1 MEPFQQEKTM
11 REHQKEYIDR
21 TGSDTARGVR
31 IMAEYLNAMEAF
43 IPLKEHP
50 LVTVFGSARLDDST
64 DSGRLALALA
74 KQCVQRGFG
83 VMTGGSSGIMLCT
96 NQGAYEEAKRRGLA
110 VEKFSVGCSITLPF
124 EEGHNDY
131 IGTNTEFHYFF
142 IRKFFL
148 VAYSKA
154 FFYLEGGGG
163 TRDELWEVFCLIQ
176 TGKMPIHP
184 LVAVGDDEVWKTLKA
199 DLEHMIA
206 RGTVSAEDR
215 KILQFA
221 HTAEEAVE
229 IVERF
234 YRNINEIVY
243 DKKCHMI
250 ELDLKQPLQK
260 ASFKELKS
268 RCSALI
274 PGLRWDKKGNRLLI
288 KQRHFRAYTTL
299 YSLIEALNQI
309 SAMELQSK
317 SLPLFSLSAFATL
330 S

>member
-1 MEPFQQEKTM
+1 M

-21 TGSDTARGVR
+21 SGSDTARGVR

-43 IPLKEHP
+43 IPLKQQP
-50 LVTVFGSARLDDST
+50 LVTVFGSARLDNST
-64 DSGRLALALA
+64 DSGRLATALA
-74 KQCVQRGFG
+74 KECVRHGFG
-83 VMTGGSSGIMLCT
+83 VVTGGSSGIMLCT
-96 NQGAYEEAKRRGLA
+96 NQGAYAEAKRRGLA

-124 EEGHNDY
+124 EEGHNDF

-184 LVAVGDDEVWKTLKA
+184 LVAVGDDEVWKTVRA
-199 DLEHMIA
+199 DLDHMIA
-206 RGTVSAEDR
+206 RGTVSEPDR
-215 KILQFA
+215 QILQFA
-221 HTAEEAVE
+221 RTAEEAVD

-234 YRNINEIVY
+234 YRNLNEIVY
-243 DKKCHMI
+243 DKKRHVI
-250 ELDLKQPLQK
+250 ELDLKQPLKK
-260 ASFKELKS
+260 ATFKELKS
-268 RCSALI
+268 RSAGLI
-274 PGLRWDKKGNRLLI
+274 SGLRWDKKNDLLLI
-288 KQRHFRAYTTL
+288 KQRHFRDYTTL
-299 YSLIEALNQI
+299 YALIEIVNEI

-317 SLPLFSLSAFATL
+317 TLPQFSLSAFATL
-330 S
+330 G